1 MIIGK
6 YSGGWTHERLTAEED
21 GKSVLDPLQSIATQ
35 ARYNPSDLRFPQ
47 NEIFNNSGFNQIFFI
62 TPLQKEIEM
71 EFILNEVGENF
82 YEYNPTL
89 SSFQD
94 MNSCIEMTL
103 DIQILSLYLSIT
115 KCRSSC

>member
-1 MIIGK
+1 MANRFSI
-6 YSGGWTHERLTAEED
+6 SE
-21 GKSVLDPLQSIATQ
+21 QSIATQ
-35 ARYNPSDLRFPQ
+35 AGYIPSDLRFPQ

-103 DIQILSLYLSIT
+103 DIQILSLYISPLPTAGLAARQWRCLVYCDIT
-115 KCRSSC
+115 

>member
-1 MIIGK
+1 MANRFSIP
-6 YSGGWTHERLTAEED
+6 E
-21 GKSVLDPLQSIATQ
+21 QSIATR
-35 ARYNPSDLRFPQ
+35 AGYNPSDLRFPQ

-94 MNSCIEMTL
+94 MNSCMEMTL
-103 DIQILSLYLSIT
+103 DIQILSLPIT
-115 KCRSSC
+115 DCRSSC

>member
-1 MIIGK
+1 MRCGCWQIG
-6 YSGGWTHERLTAEED
+6 SR
-21 GKSVLDPLQSIATQ
+21 SQRSIATR
-35 ARYNPSDLRFPQ
+35 AGYNPSDLSFPQ

-94 MNSCIEMTL
+94 MNSSIELTL
-103 DIQILSLYLSIT
+103 DIQIASALFSVNPPVMTADLSAGRWGCLGCLV
-115 KCRSSC
+115 

>member
-1 MIIGK
+1 MANRFSIP
-6 YSGGWTHERLTAEED
+6 E
-21 GKSVLDPLQSIATQ
+21 QSIAT
-35 ARYNPSDLRFPQ
+35 RVGYNPSDLRFPQ

-103 DIQILSLYLSIT
+103 DIQILSLPIT
-115 KCRSSC
+115 DCRSSC